1 MALLVRT
8 PSRTFWNWSRGC
20 PHPCLSQVPNMA
32 NPERPGP
39 FSLVV
44 AFQAHS
50 MSVSFLEKYTYP
62 PQAVLT
68 PLYLI
73 LFSPFT
79 MIAFPTSLARGCLLC
94 ILCVC

>member
-8 PSRTFWNWSRGC
+8 PSRTFWNWSGGC

-32 NPERPGP
+32 NPEIPGP

-50 MSVSFLEKYTYP
+50 MSVAFLEKYTSGSAHSPVSYS
-62 PQAVLT
+62 VLT
-68 PLYLI
+68 IYNDC
-73 LFSPFT
+73 
-79 MIAFPTSLARGCLLC
+79 FPYIPS
-94 ILCVC
+94 